1 MQSRIERILT
11 AGITGDTS
19 LIQEPQS
26 RNEELLIQL
35 IGSLLGI
42 SADVSAKE
50 DKLTISRVTATN
62 AVVTL
67 ADNVNYV
74 FTNPVTQITFTAPET
89 LSDGFMCGVELVTDN
104 SVSPSTVSLA
114 GAEFIGEDCTDGA
127 FYPEANKHYDFIAW
141 KCVDKIRI
149 GVG

>member
-19 LIQEPQS
+19 LIQEPKS

-42 SADVSAKE
+42 SADVSTKE
-50 DKLTISRVTATN
+50 DKTIITRVTATN
-62 AVVTL
+62 AAVTL
-67 ADNVNYV
+67 ADNVCYI
-74 FTNPVTQITFTAPET
+74 FTNPVTQIAFTAPET
-89 LSDGFMCGVELVTDN
+89 VSDGFMCAVELVTGN
-104 SVSPSTVSLA
+104 SVSPSTVSLT
-114 GAEFIGEDCTDGA
+114 GAEFIGEDCTGGV